1 MGILAGLGRRMTD
14 PERERRRRSGA
25 AGWSAQIC
33 GRCGRDL
40 RPDEP
45 VWRIRM
51 TLGRALT
58 GWSWTVAPVCA
69 TCGKSDFRSYL
80 SGACETCER
89 LVHYEWTRREFIRRH
104 IFCSEV
110 CRNGY
115 YNRLARTRRAKARH
129 KVCTVC
135 SNTFMAT
142 RRDAITCGSVCRQ
155 KAYRA
160 RVTARKG
167 VTMRDKPLGRV

>member
-1 MGILAGLGRRMTD
+1 
-14 PERERRRRSGA
+14 
-25 AGWSAQIC
+25 
-33 GRCGRDL
+33 
-40 RPDEP
+40 
-45 VWRIRM
+45 M

-58 GWSWTVAPVCA
+58 GWSWTIAPVCED
-69 TCGKSDFRSYL
+69 CKKSNFRNYL

-89 LVHYEWTRREFIRRH
+89 LVHYEWSRREWSRRH

-115 YNRLARTRRAKARH
+115 YNGLARDRRAKARH
-129 KVCTVC
+129 KVCPVC
-135 SNTFMAT
+135 GNTFMAT

-160 RVTARKG
+160 RVTAREG
-167 VTMRDKPLGRV
+167 VTMRA